1 MVKAII
7 HAGGG
12 KDQVVRLTEIEPG
25 VEQPEALPS
34 PDLVLDVLPLEG

>member
-12 KDQVVRLTEIEPG
+12 KDQVVRLPEIEPG

-34 PDLVLDVLPLEG
+34 PDLVLDILPLEG